1 MSDRNL
7 LAGRHALVTGAAG
20 AIGAAIC
27 NAFRACGAHC
37 IGVDVVAGNG
47 VQACDVGDE
56 ASVRAA
62 FEAATRDGRLTDVVN
77 AAGIVS
83 VGSVADLSVEELSR
97 VLRVNL
103 VGSFLVARE
112 AARRVADNGSI
123 TFISSQAGVKSGA
136 LWSAYSASK
145 AGVNRLAEALAQELG
160 PRGIRVNAICPGT
173 VQTKMIDEVLDKL
186 APLKKTTPAAVRDR
200 YTAGIPLGR
209 FAKPEEIGAMCV
221 FLASNMASYMSG
233 STLVVDGG
241 ELT

>member
-1 MSDRNL
+1 M
-7 LAGRHALVTGAAG
+7 H
-20 AIGAAIC
+20 
-27 NAFRACGAHC
+27 
-37 IGVDVVAGNG
+37 
-47 VQACDVGDE
+47 
-56 ASVRAA
+56 
-62 FEAATRDGRLTDVVN
+62 
-77 AAGIVS
+77 
-83 VGSVADLSVEELSR
+83 
-97 VLRVNL
+97 
-103 VGSFLVARE
+103 E

-160 PRGIRVNAICPGT
+160 PRGIRVNAVCPGT
-173 VQTKMIDEVLDKL
+173 VQTKMIDDVLNKL
-186 APLKKTTPAAVRDR
+186 APLKGTTAAAVRDR